1 MALSQRT
8 IDIIKSTV
16 PVLEVHGVTITSVF
30 YKNMFAN
37 HHELLNIFNHA
48 NQSQGRQQTAL
59 ANMVYAAAQNIDRLE
74 SLLPAVKQVAH
85 KHRSLGI
92 QPEHY
97 PIVGEHLLGAIKEV
111 LGEAATDEIIGAW
124 AEAYGVIA
132 QVFIDI
138 EDEMYQKTDQQSGGW
153 TGFKNFEVVDKVKES
168 EVITSFY
175 VKAKDGQPLPTYKPG
190 QYITVRVHIPGEK
203 YALNRQYSLSCA
215 PGHDYFR
222 ISVKKETD
230 FEPNGKVSCFLH
242 DHLSV
247 GSLVEI
253 SAPAGDFIL
262 NLEETAPVALI
273 SGGVG
278 LTPMLSMIETLAK
291 ANSKREVTFIHAA
304 RNEALHAFAAETKEM
319 VDKLEGGHA
328 YYGYEDPTNIDGD
341 HHFTGY
347 INKEFLVDKVTEDTI
362 CYVCGPVPFLQNVV
376 HMLADLGVPTE
387 NIRYEFFG
395 PAISFEKEKQA
406 VN

>member
-1 MALSQRT
+1 M
-8 IDIIKSTV
+8 
-16 PVLEVHGVTITSVF
+16 P
-30 YKNMFAN
+30 
-37 HHELLNIFNHA
+37 
-48 NQSQGRQQTAL
+48 
-59 ANMVYAAAQNIDRLE
+59 AQNIDRLE

-85 KHRSLGI
+85 KHRSLGV

-124 AEAYGVIA
+124 AKAYGVIA

-175 VKAKDGQPLPTYKPG
+175 LKAKDGQPLPTYKPG
-190 QYITVRVHIPGEK
+190 QYITVRVYIPGEK

-215 PGHDYFR
+215 PGQDYFR

-291 ANSKREVTFIHAA
+291 ANSKRGVTFIHAA

-319 VDKLEGGHA
+319 V
-328 YYGYEDPTNIDGD
+328 
-341 HHFTGY
+341 
-347 INKEFLVDKVTEDTI
+347 
-362 CYVCGPVPFLQNVV
+362 
-376 HMLADLGVPTE
+376 
-387 NIRYEFFG
+387 
-395 PAISFEKEKQA
+395 
-406 VN
+406 